1 MKAIITYICILII
14 IIGVYCLF
22 SQRNTFEGYTTK
34 DSQYAEMANM
44 GMIGTQKNV
53 SKAIQQGNKSVY
65 GSNGI
70 ATKGYDADGSAIIDF
85 NSAGIPIIGYKGNN
99 PILGKVA
106 PPPATN
112 IPQLAAVDKITGF
125 NVDGTPIFDNGIVTT
140 STINNP
146 NISSPAP
153 IAPVS
158 TNPAVTQSGPLKR
171 FNF

>member
-1 MKAIITYICILII
+1 MKAIITCICILII
-14 IIGVYCLF
+14 IIGIYCLF
-22 SQRNTFEGYTTK
+22 SQTNNFEGYTTK
-34 DSQYAEMANM
+34 ESQYAEMANM

-53 SKAIQQGNKSVY
+53 SKAIQQGNKGVY

-70 ATKGYDADGSAIIDF
+70 ATKGYDADGNAIIDF
-85 NSAGIPIIGYKGNN
+85 NSAGIPIIGYKQNN

-112 IPQLAAVDKITGF
+112 IPQLGAVGKITGF

-140 STINNP
+140 STINKNV
-146 NISSPAP
+146 SSPT
-153 IAPVS
+153 VS
-158 TNPAVTQSGPLKR
+158 TDPAVTQSGPLKR